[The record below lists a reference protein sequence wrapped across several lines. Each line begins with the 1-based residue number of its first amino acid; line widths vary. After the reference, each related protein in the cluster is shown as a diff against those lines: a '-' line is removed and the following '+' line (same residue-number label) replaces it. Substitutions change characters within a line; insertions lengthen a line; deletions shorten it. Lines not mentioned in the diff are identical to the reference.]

1 VKPSDNCPC
10 GSGDSFAKCCGVY
23 FGEKTS
29 APTAAALMRSRYS
42 AYVLGVESYLL
53 QTWHPSTRPASLS
66 LNQDDAPQ
74 WIGLKL
80 VATQGGMQ
88 NDTEGSVEFVARYKV
103 NGKAHR
109 LHEISRFVKEQGRWF
124 YLDGDVDSEN

>member
-1 VKPSDNCPC
+1 
-10 GSGDSFAKCCGVY
+10 
-23 FGEKTS
+23 
-29 APTAAALMRSRYS
+29 MRSRYS